1 MWQIVGRITNEI
13 LGVKGFTGLQYTLRQ
28 QAWFKT
34 HIRLL
39 PTTVSLSSQV

>member
-1 MWQIVGRITNEI
+1 MRSWE
-13 LGVKGFTGLQYTLRQ
+13 LKGLQVYNTLLRQ

-39 PTTVSLSSQV
+39 PTTLSLSSQV